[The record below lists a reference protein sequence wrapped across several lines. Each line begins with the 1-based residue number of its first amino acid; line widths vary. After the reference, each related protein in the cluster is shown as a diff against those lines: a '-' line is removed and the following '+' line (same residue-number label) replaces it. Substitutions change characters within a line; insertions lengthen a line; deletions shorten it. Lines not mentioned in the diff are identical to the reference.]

1 MLNGSKQKKHH
12 LYMYQDIPIRRG
24 DTIHYLIFEMNLLQ
38 MSLFILTAQSIQ
50 VGGRR
55 GRDLMV
61 VEFTTTSTINAYLH

>member
-1 MLNGSKQKKHH
+1 
-12 LYMYQDIPIRRG
+12 
-24 DTIHYLIFEMNLLQ
+24 MNLLQ

-61 VEFTTTSTINAYLH
+61 VEFTTTSTINAYHH